1 MKNIQIEKVIFLAEK
16 GLLVIVALATLFAAL
31 VEVKVMLD
39 NRMVTLADLLLL
51 FIYTEVLGM
60 VGAFYKSNKIP
71 ITLPLF
77 IAMTALS
84 RLIILKGSGS
94 DPTNIL
100 FEAGAILLIAVACL
114 VIRFRPNEKTWD
126 DQACCSAYRTPIVD
140 GIMGNS
146 S

>member
-1 MKNIQIEKVIFLAEK
+1 MTKIKIENIIFFAEK
-16 GLLVIVALATLFAAL
+16 GLLVIVALATLFASL
-31 VEVKVMLD
+31 VEVKVMMD
-39 NRMVTLADLLLL
+39 NGVVTLADLLLL

-60 VGAFYKSNKIP
+60 VGVFYKSSKIP

-100 FEAGAILLIAVACL
+100 FEAGAILLIALACL

-126 DQACCSAYRTPIVD
+126 D
-140 GIMGNS
+140 
-146 S
+146 

>member
-1 MKNIQIEKVIFLAEK
+1 VKNIKIEKVIFLAEK

-126 DQACCSAYRTPIVD
+126 D
-140 GIMGNS
+140 
-146 S
+146 

>member
-1 MKNIQIEKVIFLAEK
+1 MTKIKIEDLIFFAEK
-16 GLLVIVALATLFAAL
+16 GLLVIVALATLFASL
-31 VEVKVMLD
+31 VEVKGMLE
-39 NRMVTLADLLLL
+39 NGVVTLADLLLL

-60 VGAFYKSNKIP
+60 VGVFYKSSKIP

-100 FEAGAILLIAVACL
+100 FEAGAILLIALACL

-126 DQACCSAYRTPIVD
+126 D
-140 GIMGNS
+140 
-146 S
+146 

>member
-1 MKNIQIEKVIFLAEK
+1 VKNIKIEKVIFLAEK

-126 DQACCSAYRTPIVD
+126 E
-140 GIMGNS
+140 
-146 S
+146 

>member
-1 MKNIQIEKVIFLAEK
+1 MSNLSIEKVIFFAEK
-16 GLLVIVALATLFAAL
+16 GLLVIVALATLFASL
-31 VEVKVMLD
+31 VEVKFMWD
-39 NRMVTLADLLLL
+39 SSTVTLADLLLL

-60 VGAFYKSNKIP
+60 VGAFYKSSKIP

-94 DPTNIL
+94 EPTNIL
-100 FEAGAILLIAVACL
+100 FEAGAILLIAMACL

-126 DQACCSAYRTPIVD
+126 D
-140 GIMGNS
+140 
-146 S
+146 

>member
-1 MKNIQIEKVIFLAEK
+1 MTKIKIEDIIFFAEK
-16 GLLVIVALATLFAAL
+16 GLLVIVALATLFASL
-31 VEVKVMLD
+31 VEVKVMVD
-39 NRMVTLADLLLL
+39 NGVVTLGDLLLL

-60 VGAFYKSNKIP
+60 VGVFYKSSKIP

-100 FEAGAILLIAVACL
+100 FEAGAILLIALACL
-114 VIRFRPNEKTWD
+114 VIRFRPNERTWND
-126 DQACCSAYRTPIVD
+126 
-140 GIMGNS
+140 
-146 S
+146 

>member
-1 MKNIQIEKVIFLAEK
+1 MKYIQIEKVIFLAEK

-126 DQACCSAYRTPIVD
+126 D
-140 GIMGNS
+140 
-146 S
+146 

>member
-1 MKNIQIEKVIFLAEK
+1 MIKIKIEDLIFFAEK
-16 GLLVIVALATLFAAL
+16 GLLVIVALATLFASL
-31 VEVKVMLD
+31 VEVKVMLE
-39 NRMVTLADLLLL
+39 NGMVTLADLLLL

-60 VGAFYKSNKIP
+60 VGVFYKSSKIP

-100 FEAGAILLIAVACL
+100 FEAGAILLIALACL

-126 DQACCSAYRTPIVD
+126 D
-140 GIMGNS
+140 
-146 S
+146 

>member
-1 MKNIQIEKVIFLAEK
+1 MTKIKIEDMIFFAEK
-16 GLLVIVALATLFAAL
+16 GLLIIVALATLFASL
-31 VEVKVMLD
+31 VEVKVMVD
-39 NRMVTLADLLLL
+39 NGVVTLADLLLL

-60 VGAFYKSNKIP
+60 VGVFYKSSKIP

-100 FEAGAILLIAVACL
+100 FEAGAILLIALACL
-114 VIRFRPNEKTWD
+114 VIRFRPNERTWND
-126 DQACCSAYRTPIVD
+126 
-140 GIMGNS
+140 
-146 S
+146 